1 MMINPLFYKKKE
13 DIQKL
18 YLKTRGTEKI
28 NLLKRLVDIEKKE
41 TGTIPIFTQ
50 LYKKIQSKNLKTIHT
65 VY

>member
-18 YLKTRGTEKI
+18 YLKTRGKEKI

-41 TGTIPIFTQ
+41 TGIPIFTQ